1 MREGRLTTRPVR
13 LEGVGDERRMPYHQA
28 SEGKGGG
35 GGVMREGRLTTR
47 PVREGGGVMREGRLT
62 TRPVRERGE

>member
-13 LEGVGDERRMPYHQA
+13 EGGGGSDERRTPYHQASAGGGSDERRTPYHQA
-28 SEGKGGG
+28 SEGRG

-47 PVREGGGVMREGRLT
+47 PVREGGGE
-62 TRPVRERGE
+62 

>member
-13 LEGVGDERRMPYHQA
+13 EGGSDERRTPYYQA
-28 SEGKGGG
+28 SEGK

-47 PVREGGGVMREGRLT
+47 PVREVGRGGVMREGRLT